1 MHSGQLLKPA
11 GSFWVFRM
19 SNEFAGQY
27 RQSKHQCQ
35 IPLGS
40 DRNSIAM
47 AGLLTN
53 KISDSIFALGTIVA
67 VATLLLGCCISQIR
81 SGLGRSPHAV
91 SSGGGSIQFDLDE
104 AHFNILGE

>member
-1 MHSGQLLKPA
+1 
-11 GSFWVFRM
+11 
-19 SNEFAGQY
+19 
-27 RQSKHQCQ
+27 
-35 IPLGS
+35 
-40 DRNSIAM
+40 M

-91 SSGGGSIQFDLDE
+91 SSGGGSIQFNLDLPPLEERAVTVLTADPGGPP
-104 AHFNILGE
+104 L